1 MLAAFLLPQIAG
13 AVIDIV
19 IGMFVPG
26 YTAGLTIALFS
37 ILFLFI
43 YCRKRRLSITKLT
56 KETSKNAIIFLLPNI
71 INIIVSAI
79 QLVTGART
87 FGGFTYQVFAI
98 SLMAGVSEEIAFR
111 GVPISHILT
120 KKPAEKTIPISVAVT
135 SILFGAVHLSNVA
148 GGVTWTMAIYQA
160 TAAACLGVLYAA
172 VFLRTKSVLPTIL
185 AHFTND
191 VVGLLD
197 SGSTA
202 NGLMTNITLT
212 KLDYIDIAF
221 AAVYLIVG
229 IYIVRPAKH
238 KEILELWKKDEEQND

>member
-1 MLAAFLLPQIAG
+1 MLNVAKKAT
-13 AVIDIV
+13 V
-19 IGMFVPG
+19 
-26 YTAGLTIALFS
+26 Y
-37 ILFLFI
+37 
-43 YCRKRRLSITKLT
+43 
-56 KETSKNAIIFLLPNI
+56 LLPNI
-71 INIIVSAI
+71 VCIA
-79 QLVTGART
+79 VTGVELILGIRT
-87 FGGFTYQVFAI
+87 YGGFTKQVITI
-98 SLMAGVSEEIAFR
+98 SLMAGIFEEIIFR
-111 GVPISHILT
+111 ALPLT
-120 KKPAEKTIPISVAVT
+120 YVMRKKPSGKTISVGVAVT
-135 SILFGAVHLSNVA
+135 SVVFGAAHLANIA
-148 GGVTWTMAIYQA
+148 GGVVPTVAVYQA

-172 VFLRTKSVLPTIL
+172 VFLRTKSVLPAIL

-229 IYIVRPAKH
+229 IYLIRPAKH